1 MAFLTKDQIN
11 FDALEKHI
19 QGMDLQTED
28 ERHRLLWDFS
38 EEYRNSFGNLRDQVD
53 PNRKV
58 EERGLIGDTVSD
70 VARGTADLVRMG
82 GYVIKTLDPD
92 GGIDIV
98 ERVGDSLVD
107 IADRSQKLDIMQ
119 PDASE
124 LAGQEGRIK
133 SGIRS
138 GIRSSVPSLTPTFAG
153 AGAGFLA
160 GGPVGGLVGAVLG
173 NLGLFGLGTYGEKK
187 QEYLDHGVSEDEA
200 HSAALKQGLIEGGIE
215 GAASFIGAKIFGMD
229 RFLTQPLKQTVKE
242 LLHTPVSTFAK
253 NMAKDTFL
261 NEVPT
266 EMLQSYL
273 GTKVDIGVGMADEG
287 DQWQAA
293 VDSII
298 PAMTMS
304 LLFGTGASGFS
315 YVQKR
320 RLVRDLNN
328 LEKPDAREKAAEMI
342 EKGILEGDSKEE
354 AGKEVE
360 LAEAWSKMAMERID
374 AGEAIDLNED
384 FIKFAQLDENSRK
397 ELQRGTELQQYQNQI
412 SSLQKRVSNLQ
423 QFQKPTDR
431 QKELLAGYQADLETA
446 QKGLADRMQ
455 AMEDEAAAQGT
466 QNQQAQTDAPGMQE
480 QPPAYEPPPMSD
492 ADAGRF
498 ASDIAGT
505 ELDTEIPSSSQK
517 SGKTEFVPGSEENK
531 SDKRTDKTAEGS
543 LETIDNKGLSPV
555 KENDKTVDKISS
567 EKKEPVVK
575 DSLTTETKDAPEA
588 ASVAKARE
596 LLGDT
601 PVSDSQNSKNETQA
615 DLPVADVSQK
625 TEGVEDKAGGFVH
638 DHSSTQVDFPAK
650 ESEEIRTFASK
661 IPDEDLYTD
670 PQDDSYGREDAPHIT
685 VKYGLKTN
693 DPSDIAKIIEAH
705 PPITV
710 KMSDVSIFGNDKFDV
725 VKVDVDSPALRAL
738 NKKIEKEADIS
749 LPADQTYDYSPHAT
763 IAYVKPGQGKKYI
776 GDKRFAGKEI
786 TFDTL
791 TVSTRDGKMHQ
802 IPLKGKANKNSDS
815 AKNSTVKIDDFEE
828 KTDKDNQETLEKTQ
842 KKDIIEESKKGFS
855 NENKAEKDNLELFH
869 LSESGKVLSQ
879 PKGETGGAGQ
889 TAAGKGFSKRLA
901 AKSRTGV
908 RTTGN
913 IQHRG
918 LNVSSDEDAASLLSH
933 LAHSPHETAYTVAVD
948 DKNQVVEVHAYSK
961 GGISS
966 ATVAPGELVGKIF
979 SNKGIQ
985 KVYFVHNHPAGST
998 APSANADTPLVRR
1011 IGDALK
1017 LRDIE
1022 TSNLIIGR
1030 DQSNKPVWGKFD
1042 AFGPL
1047 SQDNSVL
1054 DGEKSVSIPV
1064 KERVFKASK
1073 RGVKVTPDTVSQ
1085 VLKDKE
1091 SGFILADN
1099 QLNEVG
1105 YLEFLPGTSK
1115 REVAAEVLEAMDQ
1128 TNATVFIPYNKDGS
1142 KTERTEFF
1150 IELAR
1155 SLRDLNK
1162 HSPVMV
1168 ANINGQFKEIIL
1180 NESDVKE
1187 IAYINSG
1194 EAVYSTSDDLKSK
1207 PVAVLSGEEIKG
1219 ATPEELF
1226 QSAKKYFREEL
1237 QRKVK
1242 TVVREGL
1249 GSVRITG
1256 IGWNKTKRG
1265 IKTDPVKAKLIPA
1278 IPDIIKHGE
1287 IEPGKYPSRVSKVYR
1302 YHHITAHVQVGND
1315 IYQAGVTIGEDKD
1328 GNFYYNLNHDSMSL
1342 WAKKKA
1348 RNLPRIEAAGNGPSN
1363 EGNPSRSNIKSKSDS
1378 VKKKFQT
1385 DTTPGKG
1392 ITLKDI
1398 QNFFK
1403 GQFVNLS
1410 PDGSISV
1417 RFKNGQACRI
1427 KTVEH
1432 IGGNDIRYAMEIGR
1446 MDEGGVILGKYKN
1459 QVITLNQN
1467 LADGQTLTHEVYH
1480 LLTDLGIV
1488 TRSEELSLDVHRSKL
1503 IKENK
1508 YRYELLNTPEEDR
1521 ANTLAQIIADREAYR
1536 DKSVFHRI
1544 IQKVMDFLDGL
1555 RYIGKSSSRK
1565 LAKEIES
1572 GKIYNRPG
1580 VNVPVYEFSGKL
1592 QDNSSGVLKNGKQT
1606 GIHVSE
1612 FPNVE
1617 LRQTGEIQTQQGEA
1631 RTVGEVAGIF
1641 SSLSGAAQEEAW
1653 AVTTSKDGKIIEIH
1667 KFSKGVSDET
1677 YGHVNQLSAHLLE
1690 NKDADTTYIVHNHPS
1705 GIPSASDGDRK
1716 AIREA
1721 KASLKL
1727 GGIKVKGIVIADS
1740 NYAEFDERGSGPYQK
1755 IEPIKK
1761 PTPTPVSER
1770 RIKSRSPLKPF
1781 TLNISDPTT
1790 QYWRF
1795 NGEDDGVLLADGAGR
1810 EIAFLPFE
1818 KGKTF
1823 RQATI
1828 DILTKAAKH
1837 NATNA
1842 VIHVK
1847 TLSNTNRWK
1856 LYGQLASGLGSQG
1869 ITVLD
1874 FISEHPATG
1883 LMSLRE
1889 KEDMYPVDID
1899 AMHGLDSDEA
1909 LYQTSQD
1916 ILTPTDGEKKK
1927 TYSQIAAGLKGVLE
1941 NRKNMGPDYKEDIGV
1956 VENVLGLMSHYSE
1969 KIPALKLA
1977 FEELL
1982 KRPEWKFQKENE
1994 LFKNG
1999 EESMIGTIE
2008 DLQKHD
2014 KATYSELKEY
2024 LVDRDIYQIGNLVM
2038 EGEPGEWKVYSA
2050 KDERTGKRKLLKAG
2064 FRSKA
2069 EARTWSINYE
2079 VDEYDNPAGR
2089 DALRAF
2095 RNMTAN
2101 LHDFYAESWESIIKE
2116 YEARGLTLPDVVI
2129 RTKSGEVRIDLKV
2142 ALAKMGERS
2151 SYYFPR
2157 QRSNGDWRV
2166 YSKKDGEHDV
2176 IEYRDFKKTADF
2188 LAGKMK
2194 ALGYE
2199 VEVKKVGSM
2208 SEDVYQNI
2216 KNILSTQAMVNQALS
2231 ETKMDVK
2238 TRNLADLGLRGR
2250 WRGDSYYMP
2259 NGGVYE
2265 WSASVLEKLGGRE
2278 YSDKGRSGNS
2288 WSPGYWFENAPKD
2301 IEEIVT
2307 NALYAA
2313 RGQETDVSFEIAQ
2326 SLVNQLADTLRA
2338 RGSRA
2343 RMISRSDAVGKDV
2356 PIGYET
2362 DPLKAIAQAVNSAAG
2377 GFAKQQVA
2385 LNTSKA
2391 ITGQHYSWD
2400 EWQKQHKDYE
2410 TLTAA
2415 EDHLKN
2421 LQRNSRT
2428 EEERIAEID
2437 REIKQLQRERAGVK
2451 TESEKSRQDR
2461 LFRIGTLFREKE
2473 KIRKWKDD
2481 KQAAD
2486 AHQEIARLR
2495 GNIHR
2500 EYREYIQTHMIDPK
2514 RQKRAYTDAVNA
2526 VENVLKNDEAG
2537 DRVINTLKGLASV
2550 WFLGGRLSSAA
2561 INLTAL
2567 GTTVP
2572 AAMDAYGGIPL
2583 QRTVQHVVKAGKTYA
2598 SFVTGKGVVSKADRA
2613 VLEDIFSRGWVA
2625 AQLNMET
2632 VNALK
2637 SGPAQKYGRAVEL
2650 LMTPFKITEEFNR
2663 GVTILAAYKGI
2674 IAENPGMNKEE
2685 ALMKAKKV
2693 SDRAHGI
2700 YGVENQPALL
2710 RKGRGLRAAS
2720 AMYIFQTFIHNYF
2733 TTLSYMIGRKQA
2745 GAAAYMMLSPMVFG
2759 GAASSILLP
2768 AVKLIFKVMRE
2779 DDPEEKIYQLAEQ
2792 LFGETGEDIAR
2803 YGLPGLAGV
2812 SLKGSLAPGLPDFEE
2827 PLDAL
2832 GPIGGMMR
2840 NIYQGAENITHGDYL
2855 KGIEKI
2861 TPLAMGNVAKAY
2873 REATKGVTTRAGDP
2887 VFFGNEQIKGDLGTG
2902 LMRAAGM
2909 NPTKIAKPREIQW
2922 NETTLKRQYTERKRM
2937 LYSRIIHYHALP
2949 VSKKDPSEWRDI
2961 IMDIQRF
2968 NARVKSNRL
2977 DDVVPLITERTIK
2990 NRIKMAF
2997 RPSKRERART

>member
-1 MAFLTKDQIN
+1 MNWWKIGKIAGISIFI
-11 FDALEKHI
+11 FALLCLFTGVAVGVVKI
-19 QGMDLQTED
+19 LAWGIVQPQG
-28 ERHRLLWDFS
+28 
-38 EEYRNSFGNLRDQVD
+38 
-53 PNRKV
+53 
-58 EERGLIGDTVSD
+58 
-70 VARGTADLVRMG
+70 A
-82 GYVIKTLDPD
+82 
-92 GGIDIV
+92 
-98 ERVGDSLVD
+98 
-107 IADRSQKLDIMQ
+107 
-119 PDASE
+119 
-124 LAGQEGRIK
+124 
-133 SGIRS
+133 
-138 GIRSSVPSLTPTFAG
+138 
-153 AGAGFLA
+153 
-160 GGPVGGLVGAVLG
+160 
-173 NLGLFGLGTYGEKK
+173 
-187 QEYLDHGVSEDEA
+187 
-200 HSAALKQGLIEGGIE
+200 
-215 GAASFIGAKIFGMD
+215 
-229 RFLTQPLKQTVKE
+229 
-242 LLHTPVSTFAK
+242 
-253 NMAKDTFL
+253 
-261 NEVPT
+261 
-266 EMLQSYL
+266 
-273 GTKVDIGVGMADEG
+273 
-287 DQWQAA
+287 
-293 VDSII
+293 
-298 PAMTMS
+298 
-304 LLFGTGASGFS
+304 
-315 YVQKR
+315 
-320 RLVRDLNN
+320 
-328 LEKPDAREKAAEMI
+328 
-342 EKGILEGDSKEE
+342 
-354 AGKEVE
+354 
-360 LAEAWSKMAMERID
+360 
-374 AGEAIDLNED
+374 
-384 FIKFAQLDENSRK
+384 
-397 ELQRGTELQQYQNQI
+397 
-412 SSLQKRVSNLQ
+412 
-423 QFQKPTDR
+423 
-431 QKELLAGYQADLETA
+431 
-446 QKGLADRMQ
+446 
-455 AMEDEAAAQGT
+455 

-575 DSLTTETKDAPEA
+575 DSLTTETKDAP
-588 ASVAKARE
+588 
-596 LLGDT
+596 
-601 PVSDSQNSKNETQA
+601 
-615 DLPVADVSQK
+615 

-710 KMSDVSIFGNDKFDV
+710 KMSDVSIFEDDKFDV

-1249 GSVRITG
+1249 GPVRITG
-1256 IGWNKTKRG
+1256 TGWDKTKRG
-1265 IKTDPVKAKLIPA
+1265 LKSDPIKAKLIPA
-1278 IPDIIKHGE
+1278 IPDIIKHGA
-1287 IEPGKYPSRVSKVYR
+1287 IEPGQFSSKKKDVYR
-1302 YHHITAHVQVGND
+1302 YHHISANVQIGDNL
-1315 IYQAGVTIGEDKD
+1315 YQAGVTIGEDRH
-1328 GNFYYNLNHDSMSL
+1328 GNFYYNINHDTDL
-1342 WAKKKA
+1342 LLKIKKA
-1348 RNLPRIEAAGNGPSN
+1348 RNLPRIEAAGGEPLRGGDPS
-1363 EGNPSRSNIKSKSDS
+1363 GSNIKSKSDS
-1378 VKKKFQT
+1378 VKKKFQI
-1385 DTTPGKG
+1385 DTRLGQG
-1392 ITLKDI
+1392 ISLKDI

-1417 RFKNGQACRI
+1417 RFKNGQGCRI
-1427 KTVEH
+1427 KAVEH

-1459 QVITLNQN
+1459 QIITLNQN

-1536 DKSVFHRI
+1536 DKSVFNRI
-1544 IQKVMDFLDGL
+1544 IQKIMDFLDGL

-1572 GKIYNRPG
+1572 GKAFERKPDQANDSIEIIDLDKDLSKG
-1580 VNVPVYEFSGKL
+1580 VVKSGTQTQTPVPRFARIGMRE
-1592 QDNSSGVLKNGKQT
+1592 T
-1606 GIHVSE
+1606 G
-1612 FPNVE
+1612 E
-1617 LRQTGEIQTQQGEA
+1617 LRVPR
-1631 RTVGEVAGIF
+1631 RTVRNVSDAAQM
-1641 SSLSGAAQEEAW
+1641 LSGLSEAAQEEVYLLTADK
-1653 AVTTSKDGKIIEIH
+1653 AGKVLEVH
-1667 KFSKGVSDET
+1667 KFSKGSSGKADA
-1677 YGHVNQLSAHLLE
+1677 HINQLSGHLLE
-1690 NKDADTTYIVHNHPS
+1690 NKSAHAAYLVHNHISGNLAPS
-1705 GIPSASDGDRK
+1705 DEDRLIMRDLRLGLRLAGINVNGLVISDGRY
-1716 AIREA
+1716 
-1721 KASLKL
+1721 L
-1727 GGIKVKGIVIADS
+1727 
-1740 NYAEFDERGSGPYQK
+1740 EFDEYHVGGAQK
-1755 IEPIKK
+1755 IKQLPAKS
-1761 PTPTPVSER
+1761 TVPVSER
-1770 RIKSRSPLKPF
+1770 RILSREPQNPISIKDAWAAMERFEGEQDGILLTDEGHREVVFIPF
-1781 TLNISDPTT
+1781 KK
-1790 QYWRF
+1790 
-1795 NGEDDGVLLADGAGR
+1795 GETIR
-1810 EIAFLPFE
+1810 EAA
-1818 KGKTF
+1818 
-1823 RQATI
+1823 R
-1828 DILTKAAKH
+1828 DILTKASGV
-1837 NATNA
+1837 NA
-1842 VIHVK
+1842 VQAVINMQ
-1847 TLSNTNRWK
+1847 TFANTNRNK
-1856 LYGQLASGLGSQG
+1856 LYERLAEGLTTQG
-1869 ITVLD
+1869 ISVNDIITTNPFGRL
-1874 FISEHPATG
+1874 ISMRDTNQLPAPNVNG
-1883 LMSLRE
+1883 MR
-1889 KEDMYPVDID
+1889 
-1899 AMHGLDSDEA
+1899 ALDSDEA

-1916 ILTPTDGEKKK
+1916 ILTPTEGEKKK

-2050 KDERTGKRKLLKAG
+2050 KDERTGKRKLLKSG

-2514 RQKRAYTDAVNA
+2514 RQKRAYTDVVNA

-2768 AVKLIFKVMRE
+2768 AVKLIFKAMRE